1 MRPEPARKAFA
12 RARRLAKRP
21 PDVQQTGGI
30 SPAIGTA
37 SKNEKAAEIQ
47 RLFLTV
53 SIDRVTAGAL
63 EPLAPAATIHAR
75 PAPVAIH
82 AALEAAVPPT
92 SAAEAAP
99 HMGQDG
105 EAAFLAVVQGLV
117 ERVGRVCDP
126 LHRRCGG
133 CHVVSAFAP

>member
-37 SKNEKAAEIQ
+37 HRNEKAAGIQ

-53 SIDRVTAGAL
+53 SIDRVTACAL
-63 EPLAPAATIHAR
+63 EPLPPAATIHAR
-75 PAPVAIH
+75 PAP
-82 AALEAAVPPT
+82 AAVHPPPAAAVPPT
-92 SAAEAAP
+92 STAQAAS
-99 HMGQDG
+99 H
-105 EAAFLAVVQGLV
+105 
-117 ERVGRVCDP
+117 VGDV
-126 LHRRCGG
+126 G
-133 CHVVSAFAP
+133 